1 MAVNI
6 SGAPTSKTPGS
17 IGDHLVDSTTGK
29 VYECISV
36 NTYGGHDAV
45 TFKRK
50 KTEYVW
56 KCIGDDPNYGRN
68 TGSGLPTGGTPY
80 QQLVTDG
87 EGGAKWE
94 DRLAYETEP
103 VLTEIVPEETVSFT
117 NDSGVMVA
125 LWPPTFNAVKGQTY
139 IVKFDG
145 ADYTCTCIR
154 LGGEGAPLVLG
165 NLSLLK
171 VGDDTGEPFVMFYN
185 MQWMSASSD
194 SATEHTISISDKQVS
209 ISKIDKKYLPMATNI
224 IPGIAKIQ
232 VRNLDT
238 TKSYS
243 TEEIE
248 EIFQSIRSGAAVYL
262 ANGNVITRVSYSK
275 NEDFRYT
282 LFNGTEIT
290 IRPVDGVW
298 SFTNYETTYQY
309 SVLFRSKYSDY
320 ADIGCTAFDGVGGNK
335 GSGYELVNTNMAGF
349 GGDYIE
355 AENALVLKLENN
367 PKYLYI
373 KAKTNGEIEVTK
385 RNIGLTAGGDTTTL
399 FKNGDD
405 SMILKSSTSGSSK
418 KFKITVDDSGTISAT
433 EVT

>member
-6 SGAPTSKTPGS
+6 SGAPTSETIGK
-17 IGDHLVDSTTGK
+17 IGDHLVDITTGK

-45 TFKRK
+45 TFKQK

-56 KCIGDDPNYGRN
+56 KCIGDDPNYGQN
-68 TGSGLPTGGTPY
+68 TGSGLPTGGAPY

-87 EGGAKWE
+87 EGGVKWE

-103 VLTEIVPEETVSFT
+103 VLTDIVPEEKVTFA
-117 NDSGVMVA
+117 NNSGVMAA

-145 ADYTCTCIR
+145 TEYKCSCIR
-154 LGGEGAPLVLG
+154 LGGENAPLLLG
-165 NLSLLK
+165 NMAVLE
-171 VGDDTGEPFVMFYN
+171 VGDDTGEPFVMLYN
-185 MQWMSASSD
+185 RQWMIASSD
-194 SATEHTISISDKQVS
+194 SATEHTISISEKQVS
-209 ISKIDKKYLPMATNI
+209 ISKIDKKYLPTATNI

-248 EIFQSIRSGAAVYL
+248 EIYQSIRSGTAIYL
-262 ANGNVITRVSYSK
+262 ATGTVITSVDYSK
-275 NEDFRYT
+275 NEYFA
-282 LFNGTEIT
+282 FEIRTGQKTT

-298 SFTNYETTYQY
+298 GFTNKETTFQY
-309 SVLFRSKYSDY
+309 SVPFRSKYSDC
-320 ADIGCTAFDGVGGNK
+320 AEIGCTAFDGVGGNK
-335 GSGYELVNTNMAGF
+335 GREYELVNTNVAEF

-355 AENALVLKLENN
+355 VNNALVLKLKNN
-367 PKYLYI
+367 SKYLYI
-373 KAKTNGEIEVTK
+373 KAKTNGEIEATK
-385 RNIGLTAGGDTTTL
+385 RDFGSSSGGDTTTL

-418 KFKITVDDSGTISAT
+418 KFKITVDDTGAISAT

>member
-1 MAVNI
+1 MAI
-6 SGAPTSKTPGS
+6 ITSGAPTSETIGK

-56 KCIGDDPNYGRN
+56 KCIGDDPNYGRD

-87 EGGAKWE
+87 DGNAQWE

-103 VLTEIVPEETVSFT
+103 VLTEIVPEETVTFA
-117 NDSGVMVA
+117 NESGVMAV
-125 LWPPTFNAVKGQTY
+125 LWPPTFNAVEGQTY

-145 ADYTCTCIR
+145 TEYKCSCIR
-154 LGGEGAPLVLG
+154 LGGENAPLLLG
-165 NLSLLK
+165 NMAILEL
-171 VGDDTGEPFVMFYN
+171 GDDTGEPFVIFN
-185 MQWMSASSD
+185 NRQWMIASSD
-194 SATEHTISISDKQVS
+194 SATEHIISISYKQVS
-209 ISKIDKKYLPMATNI
+209 ISKIDEKYLPTATNI

-248 EIFQSIRSGAAVYL
+248 EIYQSVKSGTAIYWVT
-262 ANGNVITRVSYSK
+262 GTVITSVDYSK
-275 NEDFRYT
+275 NEYFT
-282 LFNGTEIT
+282 FEIHTGQKTT

-298 SFTNYETTYQY
+298 SFTNKEISFQY

-320 ADIGCTAFDGVGGNK
+320 AQIGCTAFDGVGGNK
-335 GSGYELVNTNMAGF
+335 GRWYELVNTNVAGF

-367 PKYLYI
+367 SKYLYI

-385 RNIGLTAGGDTTTL
+385 RDLGSSSGGDTTTL
-399 FKNGDD
+399 FKNGDN

-418 KFKITVDDSGTISAT
+418 KFKITVDDTGTISAT
-433 EVT
+433 EVM